1 MTRIRYKEEHGRNP
15 AAAPGDGE
23 PVGGGQT
30 ITGGDM
36 EDTQDAERIRTL
48 EAQVANLTTLVVA
61 QERLIQE
68 YQELVA
74 ILNRQA

>member
-1 MTRIRYKEEHGRNP
+1 
-15 AAAPGDGE
+15 
-23 PVGGGQT
+23 
-30 ITGGDM
+30 M